1 MRLLTRRQFLRHID
15 IPRVEGALREAE
27 RRTSG
32 EIRVSL
38 APLFW
43 GDVQRAA
50 ELAFQ
55 RLGMTATRERN
66 GVLLFMVPARH
77 RFVVLGDEGI
87 HAKVGQGF
95 WERVAQVLGEH
106 FRTGD
111 FTGGLVAGIHEIGEQ
126 LASHFPYRGPREVNE
141 LPDEVDLGKP

>member
-1 MRLLTRRQFLRHID
+1 MGWLSRRQFLRNID
-15 IPRVEGALREAE
+15 LPRVEEALRAAE

-43 GDVQRAA
+43 GNVQRAA
-50 ELAFQ
+50 ENAFE

-66 GVLLFMVPARH
+66 GVLLFVVPSRR
-77 RFVVLGDEGI
+77 RFAVLGDAGI
-87 HAKVGQGF
+87 HAKVGQDF
-95 WERVAQVLGEH
+95 WERVARVLGEH

-126 LASHFPYRGPREVNE
+126 LATHFPYQGELDVNE
-141 LPDEVDLGKP
+141 LPDEIDLGKR